1 MFEKTKSNIKSFLHH
16 QKNDPQSPKLET
28 SWKEAFAGLS
38 ILFIFI
44 FLSYSLGRADGRQ
57 AEIDQ
62 IPQLAAV
69 QDHLNQVEK
78 ACHLTFDTP
87 KVETGATGAAK

>member
-1 MFEKTKSNIKSFLHH
+1 MFEKARENLKDYLKHH
-16 QKNDPQSPKLET
+16 KNDPESPKLET
-28 SWKEAFAGLS
+28 SWKEAVAGLS
-38 ILFIFI
+38 ILFIFL

-57 AEIDQ
+57 SEIDQ

-87 KVETGATGAAK
+87 KAESQANGTAK